1 MRKPITYITGNKN
14 KLEHFM
20 RYVDFPVDHIDLD
33 LTEIQS
39 LDTNTIVEHKV
50 KEAYEI
56 VKKPV
61 LIEDVSLTFTA
72 LGKLPG
78 PLIKWFLES
87 IDTEGLCRLL
97 DNYED
102 RSAIASV
109 TFALYDGK
117 TIKLFHGDMHGSI
130 AKSPQGNGFGWTPI
144 FIPKGWTKSYGEMT
158 LQEQKETSMRRLAVE
173 KINNY
178 LKNNEK

>member
-1 MRKPITYITGNKN
+1 
-14 KLEHFM
+14 M
-20 RYVDFPVDHIDLD
+20 RYADFPVEHIDLD

-39 LDTNTIVEHKV
+39 LDTDKIIEHKV
-50 KEAYEI
+50 KEAYTI
-56 VKKPV
+56 MKKPV

-87 IDTEGLCRLL
+87 IHTEGLCRLL

-109 TFALYDGK
+109 TFAFYDGK
-117 TIKLFHGDMHGSI
+117 TTKLFHGDMQGSI

-158 LQEQKETSMRRLAVE
+158 LQEQKETSMRRIAVE